1 MFLCSYLHSISIT
14 QKHTKQYL
22 HVSMLDHC
30 HLSKIFLFH
39 VEVDESNKKN
49 ELLRYS
55 NPIKAITDVSFVQS
69 GIYKALDV

>member
-1 MFLCSYLHSISIT
+1 
-14 QKHTKQYL
+14 
-22 HVSMLDHC
+22 MLDHC